1 MTQETLDRIVKT
13 QMIYWIVAIGFATGL
28 SLFAKLIW
36 TAKFP
41 ILLFL
46 PLMMVGFALGSIAA
60 IRKELAPL
68 VSSEKA

>member
-1 MTQETLDRIVKT
+1 MNQETFDRIVKT
-13 QMIYWIVAIGFATGL
+13 QMVYWLIAIGFATGL

-46 PLMMVGFALGSIAA
+46 PIMMVGFALGSIAA
-60 IRKELAPL
+60 IKKELSPL
-68 VSSEKA
+68 IESDG